1 MQHFVAN
8 QVQFVPVKRAVK
20 KLVWLIGITAGLCG
34 GWMAAG
40 SLNDGRVDIPR
51 QVMPATQPSNTTAAP
66 AH

>member
-8 QVQFVPVKRAVK
+8 QVQFAPVKRAMK
-20 KLVWLIGITAGLCG
+20 KLAWLLGIAAGLCG

-40 SLNDGRVDIPR
+40 ALNDGRIDIPHE
-51 QVMPATQPSNTTAAP
+51 VMPATQPSSTTALP